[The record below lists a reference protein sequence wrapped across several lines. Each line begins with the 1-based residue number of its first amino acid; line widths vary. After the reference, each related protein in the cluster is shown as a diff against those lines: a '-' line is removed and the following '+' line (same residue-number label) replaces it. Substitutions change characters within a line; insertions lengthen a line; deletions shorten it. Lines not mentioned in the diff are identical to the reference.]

1 MSNPYPHPVP
11 DANPYAAPQAR
22 VADLQTPLSR
32 ELASRGARFGAAMI
46 DWLAYMVPAAVL
58 WGLLFTAM
66 RNGHAPQ
73 ATATTML
80 IVAGLL
86 LVAVVV
92 ANLILV
98 IQSQQTIGK
107 KLLKIQIVRGDGSA
121 CSPLR
126 IIFLRGF
133 VTSLL
138 SGIPFVGGI
147 FALLDPLLIFRDN
160 RRCLHDDI
168 ADTIVV
174 NI

>member
-1 MSNPYPHPVP
+1 MSNPYPPPAP

-32 ELASRGARFGAAMI
+32 ELASRGTRFGAAMI
-46 DWLAYMVPAAVL
+46 DWLAYVVPAAIL
-58 WGLLFTAM
+58 WSVVFTAL

-73 ATATTML
+73 ATATTTL
-80 IVAGLL
+80 IVVSLL
-86 LVAVVV
+86 LVAVMV

-133 VTSLL
+133 VTGLL
-138 SGIPFVGGI
+138 SAIPFVGG
-147 FALLDPLLIFRDN
+147 FVALLDPLLIFRDN

-168 ADTIVV
+168 ADTTVV